1 MKISFPARAAARFAC
16 ALTVAVA
23 LAACGDDN
31 GTGTGPDAG
40 SITVSVTTTGSGPD
54 GYVVTVDNGD
64 GQDVAPNGDI
74 SIAVQAGSHSVKLS
88 GLGSACSV
96 GGDNP
101 VNVDVAAGDDVPV
114 TFAVTC
120 GEPVPGIIA
129 FASTRSGTFNI
140 YTILEDGT
148 GIQQLTSD
156 ADPDNSLFP
165 TWSPDGSK
173 IAYSSTRDRSSFGLD
188 IWVMNADGSNPS
200 RLTDAVGQ
208 NGRASWS
215 PDGSKIAYT
224 SIDVVVAGSDTTEK
238 GEIWVVNTDG
248 SSPTAITSDD
258 ALATS
263 PSWSP
268 DGSKIVFQSNRDG
281 SDQIYVMNADGSGI
295 TRLTNGAWGDQQP
308 AWSPDGTK
316 IAFQSTRDAA
326 DPNQAN
332 TSDMEIYVMNADGS
346 SPTRLTT
353 NDDFDG
359 NVAWS
364 ESGARL
370 VFDSGRDG
378 NEEVYVM
385 DVDGSN
391 LVNVTN
397 NPADDGYARF
407 GP

>member
-1 MKISFPARAAARFAC
+1 MKISFPVRAATRFAC

-31 GTGTGPDAG
+31 GTGPDAG
-40 SITVSVTTTGSGPD
+40 SITVSVTTSGTGPE

-64 GQDVAPNGDI
+64 GQDVSANGDV
-74 SIAVQAGSHSVKLS
+74 SIAVQAGSHSVALTS
-88 GLGSACSV
+88 LGSSCSV
-96 GGDNP
+96 DGANP
-101 VNVDVAAGDDVPV
+101 VTVDVAAGDDVPV
-114 TFAVTC
+114 TFTVTC
-120 GEPVPGIIA
+120 GGAPSNAAIA
-129 FASTRSGTFNI
+129 FASSRSGVFNI

-148 GIQQLTSD
+148 DLKQLTTE
-156 ADPDNSLFP
+156 ANPDNSLFP

-188 IWVMNADGSNPS
+188 IWVMDADGSNQT
-200 RLTDAVGQ
+200 RLTDAAGQ

-215 PDGSKIAYT
+215 PDGSKIAYA
-224 SIDVVVAGSDTTEK
+224 SIVDVVAGGDTTQV
-238 GEIWVVNTDG
+238 GEIWVMNADG
-248 SSPTAITSDD
+248 SSPTALTSDG
-258 ALATS
+258 AFANS

-281 SDQIYVMNADGSGI
+281 TDQLYVMNADGSGI
-295 TRLTNGAWGDQQP
+295 TRLTNGEWGDQLP
-308 AWSPDGTK
+308 AWSPDGSK

-326 DPNQAN
+326 DPNAVS
-332 TSDMEIYVMNADGS
+332 TADIEIYVMNADGS
-346 SPTRLTT
+346 SPTRLT
-353 NDDFDG
+353 NNSVFDG

-364 ESGARL
+364 ANGAKL
-370 VFDSGRDG
+370 VFDSSRDG

-385 DVDGSN
+385 NADGSSP
-391 LVNVTN
+391 VNVTS